1 MSESDS
7 QEQTPQSLID
17 QFNQK
22 RSELPSQNQLFFFFT
37 VLTIV
42 YGIIVIAK
50 IITSGS
56 SDDSSIYE
64 INSSLNGNIYTI
76 IYVLLLLGGS
86 YYINNSIGRSICN
99 INTKEGEEESEISSY
114 RIFGITFLPWIIIF
128 GVLYLLLELFPGWI
142 KPFSN
147 TLGYLVIN
155 LLGIEKIY
163 KTKLIKNKQDF
174 GNDES
179 SKRIVDAIMKMNE
192 NYHTTINQF
201 PVDIKEYK
209 EFIDRLKYVEIIR
222 SDPNNPDEYY
232 CKFYSYICAKEFI
245 GKLIWYILA
254 GGLISAISYNF
265 IMNLECKNKNINNR
279 INRLDEKN
287 NKPLYYGLKWR
298 KIERHPSKLKSSNIE
313 YKNIVSHPT
322 KYKKYNQFIIKYKE
336 RFIDSIKHD
345 IDEVEF
351 TAQELKL
358 SGILEKFREGSYIT
372 VIGDESKSYYF
383 VVDE

>member
-1 MSESDS
+1 MSGSDS

-50 IITSGS
+50 IITSAT
-56 SDDSSIYE
+56 DDCSIDE
-64 INSSLNGNIYTI
+64 IYSSLNGNIYTI

-86 YYINNSIGRSICN
+86 YYINDSIARSICN
-99 INTKEGEEESEISSY
+99 INTKEGEEESEVSNY

-128 GVLYLLLELFPGWI
+128 GVIYLLLELFPGWI

-155 LLGIEKIY
+155 SLGVENIY
-163 KTKLIKNKQDF
+163 KDTIIKNHKEAKD
-174 GNDES
+174 
-179 SKRIVDAIMKMNE
+179 RIYDAIMKMNE
-192 NYHTTINQF
+192 NCHTTINQF
-201 PVDIKEYK
+201 PVDVQEYR
-209 EFIDRLKYVEIIR
+209 EFINRLKNAKIIQTN
-222 SDPNNPDEYY
+222 PNNPDDYY
-232 CKFYSYICAKEFI
+232 CKFYSYICVKEFI
-245 GKLIWYILA
+245 GKLTWYILS

-265 IMNLECKNKNINNR
+265 IMNLECKNKNIDNR
-279 INRLDEKN
+279 IDRLDEKN
-287 NKPLYYGLKWR
+287 NKPLYYGLTWR
-298 KIERHPSKLKSSNIE
+298 KIGDKHPSQLKSSNIE

-345 IDEVEF
+345 INKVEF

-358 SGILEKFREGSYIT
+358 SGILEKFSEGSYIS
-372 VIGDESKSYYF
+372 VIGDDSESYYF

>member
-7 QEQTPQSLID
+7 QEQAPQSLID

-22 RSELPSQNQLFFFFT
+22 TSELPSQNQLFFFFT
-37 VLTIV
+37 VLTSI

-50 IITSGS
+50 IINSCGSG
-56 SDDSSIYE
+56 DDSIYE

-86 YYINNSIGRSICN
+86 YYINNSIGKSICN
-99 INTKEGEEESEISSY
+99 INTQEGEEESEISSY

-128 GVLYLLLELFPGWI
+128 GVIYLLLELFPGWI

-155 LLGIEKIY
+155 LLGIQEIF
-163 KTKLIKNKQDF
+163 KNEMLNNKDDKDAQ
-174 GNDES
+174 
-179 SKRIVDAIMKMNE
+179 IIQAIMTINK

-201 PVDIKEYK
+201 PVDIKEYMD
-209 EFIDRLKYVEIIR
+209 FIDRLRKAKII
-222 SDPNNPDEYY
+222 SSLNVNDYY
-232 CKFYSYICAKEFI
+232 CKFYSYICVKEFI
-245 GKLIWYILA
+245 GKLIWYILS

-287 NKPLYYGLKWR
+287 KKPLYFGLTWK
-298 KIERHPSKLKSSNIE
+298 KIANHPSKLIGSSIE

-322 KYKKYNQFIIKYKE
+322 KYKKYNQFIVKYKE
-336 RFIDSIKHD
+336 RFIDSIEHD
-345 IDEVEF
+345 IDKVEF
-351 TAQELKL
+351 TSQELKL
-358 SGILEKFREGSYIT
+358 SGILEQFSEGSYIT
-372 VIGDESKSYYF
+372 VIGGEGKSYYF

>member
-1 MSESDS
+1 MSGSDS

-50 IITSGS
+50 IITSGTT
-56 SDDSSIYE
+56 DDCSIYE

-86 YYINNSIGRSICN
+86 YYINDSIARSICN

-128 GVLYLLLELFPGWI
+128 GVIYLLLELFPGWI

-163 KTKLIKNKQDF
+163 KDTIIRSDTTEE
-174 GNDES
+174 ND
-179 SKRIVDAIMKMNE
+179 RIYEAIMKMNE

-201 PVDIKEYK
+201 PVDVQEYK
-209 EFIDRLKYVEIIR
+209 DFIRRLRRGKLIQTN
-222 SDPNNPDEYY
+222 PNNANDYY

-245 GKLIWYILA
+245 GKLMWYILS

-279 INRLDEKN
+279 IDRLDEKN
-287 NKPLYYGLKWR
+287 NKPLYYGLSWR
-298 KIERHPSKLKSSNIE
+298 KIGDKHPSQLKSSNIE

-322 KYKKYNQFIIKYKE
+322 KYKKYNQFIIKYKG
-336 RFIDSIKHD
+336 RFIDSINHD
-345 IDEVEF
+345 INKVEF

-358 SGILEKFREGSYIT
+358 SGILEQFSEGSYIT
-372 VIGDESKSYYF
+372 VIGDDSKSYYF